1 MPGALRKTIGE
12 LEPWV
17 LELLRLLAEQGAIPF
32 DQLARFCR
40 CEPEQATRLAKYL
53 TRQGLTDYGRSL
65 FAEPHWLW
73 LTYRG
78 ARHSGTGFSPNAPRV
93 GAIARMRA
101 LNEVR
106 LHITERAPEA
116 RWISGR
122 SVFREQG
129 MRGHR
134 PNAVVEIGAERHAIL
149 IRSGQPK
156 PPEREIPTLETHL
169 RRYDALICFANRR
182 SLPSLRRLKTDHRW
196 PKLVLREIPTPPNRA
211 ASPRPAP
218 PPDQDRLAVGCRAR
232 PDMCGS
238 GRAES
243 APETVLRLGG

>member
-1 MPGALRKTIGE
+1 
-12 LEPWV
+12 V

-40 CEPEQATRLAKYL
+40 CQSEQAARLAKHL
-53 TRQGLTDYGRSL
+53 TKEGLTDYGRSL
-65 FAEPHWLW
+65 VDEPHWLW
-73 LTYRG
+73 LTHRG
-78 ARHSGTGFSPNAPRV
+78 ARLSGTGFSPAPPRV

-101 LNEVR
+101 LNDVR

-149 IRSGQPK
+149 VRRGQPK
-156 PPEREIPTLETHL
+156 NPDREVYALQTHM
-169 RRYDALICFANRR
+169 RRYDAVVCFANRR
-182 SLPSLRRLKTDHRW
+182 SLVRLRRLQEEHHWT
-196 PKLVLREIPTPPNRA
+196 KLVLRKI
-211 ASPRPAP
+211 PAP
-218 PPDQDRLAVGCRAR
+218 PSADRFAS
-232 PDMCGS
+232 PN
-238 GRAES
+238 
-243 APETVLRLGG
+243 VLSS